1 MTMGN
6 KKKINNLKDYAELAW
21 ASYFYF
27 DLDECVLKE
36 NDIKITTNEIISLS
50 YNGKMAGEKE
60 KIGEEYHFISKKK
73 LNGEFSEI
81 QAKNFAQR
89 YKIYFHQ
96 PNTLSGFSAT
106 LFYDTQEDR
115 FVVGFRG
122 TELNIKTPLETSRDL
137 AQDLSLS
144 LNANPQSSALL
155 DFLIEVSRFVK
166 IYNKRTIFV
175 GHSLGGYLAQW
186 ALIYC
191 DSLYKD
197 KLKFSPSEVY
207 TFNAPSIDG
216 WNFPS
221 PIINPNTIKILQEIF
236 NKRSIDISDK
246 ITHIYDNGGI
256 KLIASAQYGSSNR
269 LPIYTGNDSHS
280 IVPLTQTLYFYSYL
294 LELESNNTT
303 IQKTIANRQSNKANN
318 TNTDSK
324 IPHKDNQHNANR
336 VSHRNFTP
344 IQNANVLA
352 SDSTH
357 AVNNRA
363 IQIHNTLADYIYE
376 LNMFMDNIKTYVLTF
391 VDTTNEEN
399 IRNFN
404 RKNGPFTLVRKKPES
419 INFFPYFLSKV
430 AVIVG
435 ESPSV
440 LKDSG
445 DNYHERHKQ
454 LNIRNEDIID
464 FVIKLQEKQFYVCI
478 CNEEYFNVIRKEIKK
493 INDKENLG
501 EKITLGTHRN
511 FYMVDKN
518 NVCVETYEN
527 IIKAYGYK
535 SEEYTITQQIWEQ
548 EYLGALCKVSQALY
562 ANGKAHIG
570 IQYAK

>member
-1 MTMGN
+1 M
-6 KKKINNLKDYAELAW
+6 
-21 ASYFYF
+21 
-27 DLDECVLKE
+27 
-36 NDIKITTNEIISLS
+36 
-50 YNGKMAGEKE
+50 
-60 KIGEEYHFISKKK
+60 
-73 LNGEFSEI
+73 
-81 QAKNFAQR
+81 
-89 YKIYFHQ
+89 
-96 PNTLSGFSAT
+96 
-106 LFYDTQEDR
+106 
-115 FVVGFRG
+115 
-122 TELNIKTPLETSRDL
+122 
-137 AQDLSLS
+137 
-144 LNANPQSSALL
+144 
-155 DFLIEVSRFVK
+155 
-166 IYNKRTIFV
+166 
-175 GHSLGGYLAQW
+175 GGYLAQW